1 MNENA
6 ENQYRYTA
14 CGLDN
19 VYLVGLP
26 RIADRA
32 GDETIT
38 IPYINQLHRLLR
50 RQVAEKDTGLDHK
63 EIRFLRTELGLTQAQ
78 LAQHVHKDAQTIGR
92 WERGETPIDG
102 SSEAVLRAMALE
114 GLEGAPVRISELTLK
129 SVQSTVTHNYN
140 IDASDP
146 AHYRPLL
153 AA

>member
-1 MNENA
+1 VIDSA

-14 CGLDN
+14 SGLDN

-26 RIADRA
+26 RFPDRA

-50 RQVAEKDTGLDHK
+50 QQVAEKVTGLDHK
-63 EIRFLRTELGLTQAQ
+63 EIRFLRSELGLTQAQ

-114 GLEGAPVRISELTLK
+114 DLGERRVSMSELSLR
-129 SVQSTVTHNYN
+129 SVQSTASHAYK

-146 AHYRPLL
+146 AHYRAL

>member
-1 MNENA
+1 MSDIA

-19 VYLVGLP
+19 VYLVDLP
-26 RIADRA
+26 RCADRA

-38 IPYINQLHRLLR
+38 IPRINQLHRLLR
-50 RQVAEKDTGLDHK
+50 RQVAVKDIGLDHK
-63 EIRFLRTELGLTQAQ
+63 EVRFLRTELGLTQAQ
-78 LAQHVHKDAQTIGR
+78 LAHLVHKDAQTIGR
-92 WERGETPIDG
+92 WERGETAIDG

-114 GLEGAPVRISELTLK
+114 DLGEQQVGMRELTQK
-129 SVQSTVTHNYN
+129 SVQSTASHAYK

-146 AHYRPLL
+146 AHYRAM

>member
-1 MNENA
+1 MIDSA
-6 ENQYRYTA
+6 EDQYRYTA
-14 CGLDN
+14 SGLDN

-26 RIADRA
+26 RCADRA

-50 RQVAEKDTGLDHK
+50 QQVAEKDTGLDHK
-63 EIRFLRTELGLTQAQ
+63 EIRFLRSELGLTQAQ

-114 GLEGAPVRISELTLK
+114 DLGERRVSMSELSLR
-129 SVQSTVTHNYN
+129 SVQSTASHAYK

-146 AHYRPLL
+146 AHYRAL

>member
-1 MNENA
+1 MTFNA
-6 ENQYRYTA
+6 EDQFRYTA
-14 CGLDN
+14 SGLDN

-38 IPYINQLHRLLR
+38 IPHINQLHRLLR
-50 RQVAEKDTGLDHK
+50 REVAEKDTGLDHK
-63 EIRFLRTELGLTQAQ
+63 EIRFLRSELGLTQAQ
-78 LAQHVHKDAQTIGR
+78 LAQHVHKDTQTIGR

-114 GLEGAPVRISELTLK
+114 DLGGERIAIRELTLK
-129 SVQSTVTHNYN
+129 SVQSTASHAYK

-146 AHYRPLL
+146 AHYRPL

>member
-1 MNENA
+1 MSDNA
-6 ENQYRYTA
+6 ATQYRYTA
-14 CGLDN
+14 SGLDN

-26 RIADRA
+26 MCADRA
-32 GDETIT
+32 GEQTIT
-38 IPYINQLHRLLR
+38 IPFINQLHRLLR
-50 RQVAEKDTGLDHK
+50 QQVAEKNTGLDHK

-92 WERGETPIDG
+92 WERGETLMDG

-114 GLEGAPVRISELTLK
+114 DLEGIHVAMSELTLK
-129 SVQSTVTHNYN
+129 SVQSTASHAYK

-146 AHYRPLL
+146 AHYRAL